1 MDKQGLSLSFLERHK
16 PVLLVL
22 SSQIS
27 AAGLNG
33 LAKLFETGGEPIHP
47 FQVLFVR
54 FLITGIGCTIYLW
67 VNERASFPTGPSELR
82 HLFALRAAAGV
93 FGAFGF
99 YCERRDTGLRFNVV
113 GTDACGQSR
122 LCISS

>member
-1 MDKQGLSLSFLERHK
+1 MNKELLSHSFWERHR

-54 FLITGIGCTIYLW
+54 FLITGIGCAVYLW
-67 VNERASFPTGPSELR
+67 VNERPSFPTGPPELR
-82 HLFALRAAAGV
+82 RLFALRAAAGV
-93 FGAFGF
+93 LGAFGF
-99 YCERRDTGLRFNVV
+99 YCECGGIRLHENTVD
-113 GTDACGQSR
+113 TDARG
-122 LCISS
+122 